1 MPGHGEQE
9 IPEVTTRGR
18 RHMKREN
25 LRPLSIILFGA
36 AIGMCIFGAVR
47 GEADAVLVKAAKIC
61 MECIGLG

>member
-1 MPGHGEQE
+1 
-9 IPEVTTRGR
+9 
-18 RHMKREN
+18 MKREN